1 MALCAQELSKMK
13 YRPDS
18 NVTPALV
25 GGRVYLKGKPDR
37 SAAGLR
43 GGGAVRGGG
52 DACPEPGWCEALYGG
67 GGGARGAGRPAARV
81 WAAGVMS
88 RLRAR
93 RN

>member
-1 MALCAQELSKMK
+1 M
-13 YRPDS
+13 
-18 NVTPALV
+18 

-37 SAAGLR
+37 SAAGVR
-43 GGGAVRGGG
+43 GGGAGRGGG
-52 DACPEPGWCEALYGG
+52 DGCPEPGWCEALCGDWGGG

-81 WAAGVMS
+81 WAADGMS